1 MDSQSA
7 ETSDSSLCLAAL
19 MHFLDRIDQDTKEW
33 YYAINGDHNHPYSLC
48 NILGLSFD
56 DTMVILETCGLA
68 KKSKNIFSKW
78 AVEQKG
84 WKKLIR
90 FEVVHY
96 KFQGNKDIHGNVI
109 KCKKAILH
117 KSRGFEWNVSGFYT
131 QKCVWEECRGSA

>member
-1 MDSQSA
+1 MV
-7 ETSDSSLCLAAL
+7 T
-19 MHFLDRIDQDTKEW
+19 IT
-33 YYAINGDHNHPYSLC
+33 G
-48 NILGLSFD
+48 ILGLSFD

-68 KKSKNIFSKW
+68 KRSKNIFSEW

-109 KCKKAILH
+109 KCKKLYCIRVGALNGMSPDFIPKNVYGKNAGVAPRIRSIGLRAL
-117 KSRGFEWNVSGFYT
+117 RG
-131 QKCVWEECRGSA
+131 